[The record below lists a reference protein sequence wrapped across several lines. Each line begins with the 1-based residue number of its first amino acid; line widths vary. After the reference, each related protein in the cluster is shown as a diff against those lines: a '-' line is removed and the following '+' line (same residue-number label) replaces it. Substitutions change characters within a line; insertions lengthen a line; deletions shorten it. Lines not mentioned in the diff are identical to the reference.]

1 MYIYYL
7 ASSLYILVKN
17 IELND
22 HQKYDDNFVMNERAR
37 EERCEIRM
45 MCAVIVITKY
55 ITKIYNIII

>member
-45 MCAVIVITKY
+45 MCCY
-55 ITKIYNIII
+55 CDNKIYHKNI